1 MSRALTVILQL
12 EDETKDD
19 IQKLKKSGIFNDIVE
34 LLSQPIWE
42 PTLSLASLC
51 MVTYFLL
58 LKPISVRGSVTCN

>member
-1 MSRALTVILQL
+1 MPRALTVILQL

-19 IQKLKKSGIFNDIVE
+19 IQKLKKSGIFNDVVG

-42 PTLSLASLC
+42 PTLSLSSLC

-58 LKPISVRGSVTCN
+58 LKPISVRGLVTCN